1 MVNIIGC
8 AGHTASVTT
17 TPLCHYR
24 AKAAIDNKTM
34 NECGCVPIKLYLMT
48 LSFEFHVGNLHVSQN
63 FFLLG
68 FFQSLKKKNKQLHLA
83 HESESVSHCSPPG
96 CSVHGIL

>member
-48 LSFEFHVGNLHVSQN
+48 LSFEFHVSNLHVSQN

-68 FFQSLKKKNKQLHLA
+68 FFQSLKKKNKQTSTLG
-83 HESESVSHCSPPG
+83 S
-96 CSVHGIL
+96 